1 MALKKLT
8 TAESRGFAFGVQYAV
23 FNFAFPPPR
32 RTEHHMAS
40 MAGLPA
46 LYPSVAVR
54 SARRP
59 LGGFAPEQRVLAAW
73 LWPAPRGIG
82 GTCEIM
88 RDGPVRLRA

>member
-23 FNFAFPPPR
+23 FNFAGPPPR

-54 SARRP
+54 SAR
-59 LGGFAPEQRVLAAW
+59 
-73 LWPAPRGIG
+73 
-82 GTCEIM
+82 
-88 RDGPVRLRA
+88 